1 MFSKVIRQPQLQAK
15 GLLSRAQSVAASV
28 QNYPSY
34 VLNAPATEVTTL
46 DNGLR
51 VASEGSHGETATI
64 GVWIGAGSRYETAKN
79 NGAAHFLEHMAFK
92 GTTKRT
98 QQQLELEIENMGGH
112 LNAYTSR
119 EQTVYYAKVF
129 KKDVPRAVDILSDI
143 LQNSKLDEAAIER
156 ERDVILREMEEVN
169 KQHEEVIFDRL
180 HETAFMGNGLGRT
193 ILGPIENIRNLKK
206 ADLEDY
212 IATHYTA
219 PRMVVAGAGAVD
231 HSQLVDLAKNAFGG
245 LPTEPK
251 VAPTLEP
258 VRFVGSDVRI
268 KDDESPVAHLAIAF
282 EGFSWTSEH
291 AFPLLIMQTLLGSW
305 DRTSGAGINMSSKL
319 GQVVAEKELAHSFM
333 AFNTC
338 YQDTGLFGV
347 YAVADQYKLNDLTW
361 YTMEALVRLVHKT
374 SDEEVERA
382 KTQLKANMLMQ
393 LDGSS
398 PICEDIGRQLLTYGR
413 RLTPAEI
420 FARIDAVDAA
430 AVRKAA
436 DQVINDKEHA
446 LAATGPIH
454 ELPDYSFIRRRSY
467 WLRY

>member
-1 MFSKVIRQPQLQAK
+1 MFSKLNVARQPQ
-15 GLLSRAQSVAASV
+15 GLALFSRAKSVAASV
-28 QNYPSY
+28 QSYPSY

-46 DNGLR
+46 PNGLR
-51 VASEGSHGETATI
+51 VASEGGHGNTATI

-92 GTTKRT
+92 GTSKRT
-98 QQQLELEIENMGGH
+98 QQQLEMEIENMGGH

-129 KKDVPRAVDILSDI
+129 KKDVPRAMDILSDI
-143 LQNSKLDEAAIER
+143 LQKSKLDEAAIER

-193 ILGPIENIRNLKK
+193 ILGPEENVRKLTKQ
-206 ADLEDY
+206 DLQDY
-212 IATHYTA
+212 IQTHYTA
-219 PRMVVAGAGAVD
+219 PRMVVAGAGAIE
-231 HSQLVDLAKNAFGG
+231 HSQLVELAQNTFGE
-245 LPTEPK
+245 LPTKPK
-251 VAPTLEP
+251 VSPTLEP
-258 VRFVGSDVRI
+258 VNFLGSDIRI
-268 KDDESPVAHLAIAF
+268 KDDSLPLAHVAIAF

-291 AFPLLIMQTLLGSW
+291 SFPLLIMQTLLGSW
-305 DRTSGAGINMSSKL
+305 DRTSGAGMNMSSKL

-347 YAVADQYKLNDLTW
+347 YAVADKYNLNDLTW

-374 SDEEVERA
+374 SDEEVELA
-382 KTQLKANMLMQ
+382 KNQLKASMLMQ

-398 PICEDIGRQLLTYGR
+398 AICEDIGRQLLTYGR

-430 AVRKAA
+430 AIRKTA
-436 DQVINDKEHA
+436 DEVINDKEHA
-446 LAATGPIH
+446 LAALGPIH
-454 ELPDYSFIRRRSY
+454 ELPDYNFIRRRSY

>member
-1 MFSKVIRQPQLQAK
+1 MLSKLNVAVNKPQVLARAK
-15 GLLSRAQSVAASV
+15 SYAAAV

-46 DNGLR
+46 ANGLR
-51 VASEGSHGETATI
+51 VASEGSHGETATV
-64 GVWIGAGSRYETAKN
+64 GVWIGAGSRFETAKN

-92 GTTKRT
+92 GTSKRT
-98 QQQLELEIENMGGH
+98 QQQLEMEIENMGGH

-129 KKDVPRAVDILSDI
+129 KNDVPKALDILSDI
-143 LQNSKLDEAAIER
+143 LQHSKLDEAAIER

-180 HETAFMGNGLGRT
+180 HETAFMGQGLGRT
-193 ILGPIENIRNLKK
+193 ILGPVENIRHLKK

-231 HSQLVDLAKNAFGG
+231 HQHLVDFAEKSFGT
-245 LPTEPK
+245 LPTQPK
-251 VAPTLEP
+251 VQPTVEP

-268 KDDESPVAHLAIAF
+268 KDDTLPLAHTAIAF

-291 AFPLLIMQTLLGSW
+291 AFPLLVMQTLLGSW
-305 DRTSGAGINMSSKL
+305 DRTSGAGMNSSSKL
-319 GQVVAEKELAHSFM
+319 AQVVAEKELAHSFM

-398 PICEDIGRQLLTYGR
+398 PICEDIGRQMLTYGR

-430 AVRKAA
+430 AVRATA
-436 DQVINDKEHA
+436 DEVINDKEHA
-446 LAATGPIH
+446 LAALGPIH
-454 ELPDYSFIRRRSY
+454 ELPDYNFIRRRSY

>member
-1 MFSKVIRQPQLQAK
+1 MMSKLSLVRQPLA
-15 GLLSRAQSVAASV
+15 RAQSSVAAAVS
-28 QNYPSY
+28 NYPSY

-46 DNGLR
+46 PSGLR
-51 VASEGSHGETATI
+51 VASEGSHGETATV
-64 GVWIGAGSRYETAKN
+64 GVWIGAGSRYETAQN

-92 GTTKRT
+92 GTSKRT

-129 KKDVPRAVDILSDI
+129 KKDVPRAMDILSDI
-143 LQNSKLDEAAIER
+143 LQNSKLDEGAIER

-169 KQHEEVIFDRL
+169 KQQEEVVFDRL

-206 ADLEDY
+206 SDLQDY

-219 PRMVVAGAGAVD
+219 PRMVIAGAGAVD
-231 HSQLVDLAKNAFGG
+231 HSQLVELAQKSFGD
-245 LPTEPK
+245 LPTTPA
-251 VAPTLEP
+251 VDPTLEP
-258 VRFVGSDVRI
+258 VRFVGSDVRV
-268 KDDESPVAHLAIAF
+268 KDDKMPLAHVAIAF

-291 AFPLLIMQTLLGSW
+291 SFPLLIMQTLLGSW
-305 DRTSGAGINMSSKL
+305 DRTSGAGMNMSSKL
-319 GQVVAEKELAHSFM
+319 GQVIAEKELAHSYM
-333 AFNTC
+333 SFNTC

-347 YAVADQYKLNDLTW
+347 YAVGDKYKLNDLTW
-361 YTMEALVRLVHKT
+361 YTMEAMVRLVHKT
-374 SDEEVERA
+374 TDEEVERA

-398 PICEDIGRQLLTYGR
+398 PICEDIGRQMLTYGR
-413 RLTPAEI
+413 RMTPAEI

-430 AVRKAA
+430 AVRQTA
-436 DQVINDKEHA
+436 DEVINDKEHA

-454 ELPDYSFIRRRSY
+454 ELPDYNFIRRRSY

>member
-1 MFSKVIRQPQLQAK
+1 MLAKVGALRPLQSRAV
-15 GLLSRAQSVAASV
+15 LSRAQSVAAAV

-46 DNGLR
+46 ANGLR

-64 GVWIGAGSRYETAKN
+64 GVWIGAGSRFETEKN

-92 GTTKRT
+92 GTSKRT
-98 QQQLELEIENMGGH
+98 QQQLEVEIENMGGH

-129 KKDVPRAVDILSDI
+129 KKDVPKAMDILSDI

-180 HETAFMGNGLGRT
+180 HETAFMGQGLGRT
-193 ILGPIENIRNLKK
+193 ILGPIDNIKNLKK

-231 HSQLVDLAKNAFGG
+231 HEQLVQLAQNAFGD
-245 LPTEPK
+245 LPTK
-251 VAPTLEP
+251 SASAPTFEP
-258 VRFVGSDVRI
+258 ARFVGSDVRI
-268 KDDESPVAHLAIAF
+268 KNDELPLAHVAIAF

-291 AFPLLIMQTLLGSW
+291 AFPLLVMQTLLGQW
-305 DRTSGAGINMSSKL
+305 DRTSGAGMNMSSKL

-393 LDGSS
+393 LDGTS

-430 AVRKAA
+430 AVRKTA
-436 DQVINDKEHA
+436 DEVINDKEHS
-446 LAATGPIH
+446 LAALGPIH
-454 ELPDYSFIRRRSY
+454 ELPDYNFIRRRSY